1 MQQKKMDLSE
11 KRYADQSNNKTAM
24 IGIYIINVVLAI
36 AYLIE
41 LLKGA
46 RTPES
51 YALVLFLYKYDS
63 LNDTSITSETNTIG
77 HVVLKILLKFVY
89 SDSNI

>member
-24 IGIYIINVVLAI
+24 IGIYIINIVLAI

-51 YALVLFLYKYDS
+51 YALVVFLCCIPCII
-63 LNDTSITSETNTIG
+63 SIICYFRKKG
-77 HVVLKILLKFVY
+77 V
-89 SDSNI
+89 